1 MFSQSLHYTDG
12 AGIPYYNGN
21 ISSMTW
27 RTGDASIN
35 RGYKYSY
42 DGLSRMTDAIY
53 GEGLSLSDNPNRF
66 SEHVTA
72 YDKMGN
78 ILRLFR
84 YGKTLNGDYGLIDNL
99 NLLYDG
105 NRLQSVYDNAIFSAA
120 PFGMEFKDG
129 SNSSTEYVYDAIGNL
144 TKDLNKNIA
153 DIQYNFL
160 NLPCR
165 VKFEN
170 GNSISYLYD
179 ANGTKLRTTHVIGK
193 DTTVT
198 DYCGNVVYENG
209 TPVKLLTE
217 VGYVTLDDS
226 KYHYFI
232 QDYQGNIRVVVDEDG
247 VVEEVNDYYPFGGL
261 MASSSGDVQSY
272 KYNGKELDRKCGL
285 DWYDYGAR
293 QYDAALGRWHTVD
306 PLAEKYYSISPYA
319 YCAGNPIKYI
329 DPDGRTVIIW
339 YKGDNGKMS
348 SYTYSGGNA
357 THSNPFV
364 QSVITAYRYNK
375 ENGRKT
381 GNGGGASTVEVVE
394 NTNIKIN
401 VMEAVYENKYS
412 PNASR
417 GIGCIYW
424 KSDWGVQN
432 DNGTVNSPATIF
444 DHEADHALEHKTNTQ
459 KYEEN
464 RVKGSDLQYGTKE
477 ERRVITGSEQKTSRA
492 NGEIRAGQVTRRNH
506 KGKTVITQ
514 GVTSNVI
521 DRKKTL
527 EYENREEHVWTSEP

>member
-1 MFSQSLHYTDG
+1 
-12 AGIPYYNGN
+12 
-21 ISSMTW
+21 MTW

-78 ILRLFR
+78 ILRLLR
-84 YGKTLNGDYGLIDNL
+84 YGKTPNGDYGLIDNL

-105 NRLQSVYDNAIFSAA
+105 NRLQSVYDNALFSAA
-120 PFGMEFKDG
+120 PSGMEFKDG

-144 TKDLNKNIA
+144 TKDLNKNIV

-261 MASSSGDVQSY
+261 MASSSGDVQPY

-293 QYDAALGRWHTVD
+293 QYDAAIGRWHSMD
-306 PLAEKYYSISPYA
+306 PSGEKYYSWSPYA
-319 YCAGNPIKYI
+319 YCKNNPVLRI
-329 DPDGRTVIIW
+329 DPDGKDDYAINSRGQLFRTSINNSSYDKLVYFPNKDISIVVNDKSLLSGMYAVQKSNKNAGMEYYNSTENLNDAVAVFKFGADNTDAEW
-339 YKGDNGKMS
+339 KLDVYDNQESKTAIVGTSGREGSVFSDVQDKLEVKGDKVVDL
-348 SYTYSGGNA
+348 
-357 THSNPFV
+357 HSHPYNNV
-364 QSVITAYRYNK
+364 VSDNDMRILKINTGAIYYRDEKELLFYNSEK
-375 ENGRKT
+375 SR
-381 GNGGGASTVEVVE
+381 VE
-394 NTNIKIN
+394 NETFKISTSG
-401 VMEAVYENKYS
+401 ELLK
-412 PNASR
+412 R
-417 GIGCIYW
+417 L
-424 KSDWGVQN
+424 N
-432 DNGTVNSPATIF
+432 DKF
-444 DHEADHALEHKTNTQ
+444 LK
-459 KYEEN
+459 
-464 RVKGSDLQYGTKE
+464 
-477 ERRVITGSEQKTSRA
+477 
-492 NGEIRAGQVTRRNH
+492 
-506 KGKTVITQ
+506 
-514 GVTSNVI
+514 
-521 DRKKTL
+521 
-527 EYENREEHVWTSEP
+527 